1 MAALGSPPSAAC
13 SSVVNEYPL
22 PSPPAAASSIDRSSR
37 CVLVLG
43 WLRRVHPSLLPTG
56 LTFPGASGW
65 SAYAMDAAVLGVV
78 GTCSAA
84 EALLSSAAGLCSTC
98 VQPRAAVVKLRA
110 AVVQPRAAA
119 LPGEGLTGWSV
130 KREVT
135 WWRSAMERA
144 LLAPSARRQSMRTFA
159 CRANTGTSARL
170 QD

>member
-1 MAALGSPPSAAC
+1 
-13 SSVVNEYPL
+13 
-22 PSPPAAASSIDRSSR
+22 
-37 CVLVLG
+37 
-43 WLRRVHPSLLPTG
+43 
-56 LTFPGASGW
+56 
-65 SAYAMDAAVLGVV
+65 MDAAALGVV

-119 LPGEGLTGWSV
+119 LPGEGHFAITGWSV

-144 LLAPSARRQSMRTFA
+144 LLAPSARRQSIENLRVQSEHW
-159 CRANTGTSARL
+159 N
-170 QD
+170 

>member
-22 PSPPAAASSIDRSSR
+22 PSPPAAASSIDKSSR

-119 LPGEGLTGWSV
+119 LPGEGHSAMTGWSV

-144 LLAPSARRQSMRTFA
+144 LLAPPSARRQSIENL
-159 CRANTGTSARL
+159 RAQSELWN
-170 QD
+170 